1 MAVESKHSSIHLLN
15 SPFGDWYHRLAR
27 SMRLTCSHCNQTMC
41 KDCHQEVNS
50 NHNRGHN
57 RKRRGAG
64 PPEVPGYEEWREQEV
79 QRDHERS
86 RREQE
91 ERLRRE
97 QERQERDWRRQQ
109 SHDAQQR
116 IEIGG
121 RGRDGS
127 RERRRRD

>member
-1 MAVESKHSSIHLLN
+1 
-15 SPFGDWYHRLAR
+15 
-27 SMRLTCSHCNQTMC
+27 MC

-64 PPEVPGYEEWREQEV
+64 PPEVLGFEEWREQMV
-79 QRDHERS
+79 QRDHERR

-91 ERLRRE
+91 ERQERVRRGP
-97 QERQERDWRRQQ
+97 ERQERDWRRQQ

-116 IEIGG
+116 Q
-121 RGRDGS
+121 R
-127 RERRRRD
+127 